1 MSILLYC
8 VCADAGVRNFTQG
21 VAGFPVLSCAQGDLA
36 LLFSQGASPEDWTG
50 TPLRESARQFHDVLR
65 RTFESGAIIPFRFP
79 TLLESEAEL
88 VAHMRDNTSS
98 YTALLKKFRTYA
110 QMEAV
115 IGYSDDSRTVQRDL
129 SGAEYLR
136 ARQKHSAGL
145 EEVAAH
151 LQERAGALVQEWR
164 SRPIQNR
171 IRIFALLDRGS
182 VTNFNQKLCEMQV
195 PDGMAVRVTGPWPV
209 TEFLE

>member
-1 MSILLYC
+1 
-8 VCADAGVRNFTQG
+8 
-21 VAGFPVLSCAQGDLA
+21 
-36 LLFSQGASPEDWTG
+36 
-50 TPLRESARQFHDVLR
+50 
-65 RTFESGAIIPFRFP
+65 
-79 TLLESEAEL
+79 

-182 VTNFNQKLCEMQV
+182 VTNFNQKLGEMQV